1 MKPKFLLAIVVGIA
15 AIFVAM
21 NMGPKK
27 PAPKPPEVVVVKP
40 AKPEVIFRA
49 NTNIKEK
56 TEITPDLYKRFDTFD
71 TDEAFI
77 KLGGKGIT
85 SEASLVNKEAV
96 KLIKAS
102 EPLTTD
108 NVAPIKPFVPKRL
121 SEAVPEGMRALT
133 IAVSVIQSVGGFVR
147 EGDFVDIL
155 GIFSDTGVSEPVR
168 TILTGV
174 QVLSIGSE
182 MPVTPSDG
190 LVIQQNPKDPNA
202 PPSASIKATPVQQM
216 TFATT
221 PEEAEIIT
229 LITQSRSKVSFYL
242 LLRSKQE
249 MEAKIARRIKIAKL
263 LEAGRTAEVSLADQT
278 KEIVIGGSAL
288 TKSEALE
295 IFYGKAKAAAEA
307 KAAAGARGA
316 AALDPRDP
324 NFNPDAMGEDDGYR
338 GPRGPQTSQAAKAV
352 SASGAVQPVEKTVE
366 MYKGIQKTVINVK

>member
-1 MKPKFLLAIVVGIA
+1 MNRRFLMAVVVGIL

-27 PAPKPPEVVVVKP
+27 PAPRPPEPPVVVKP

-49 NTNIKEK
+49 NVNIKEK

-85 SEASLVNKEAV
+85 SEANLVNKEAV

-102 EPLTTD
+102 EALTVD

-121 SEAVPEGMRALT
+121 SEAVPEGKRAIT

-155 GIFSDTGVSEPVR
+155 GIFSDASVSEPIR
-168 TILTGV
+168 TILSGV

-202 PPSASIKATPVQQM
+202 PPQASIKATPVQQM
-216 TFATT
+216 TFAAT

-229 LITQSRSKVSFYL
+229 LITQSRNKVSFYL

-249 MEAKIARRIKIAKL
+249 MEAKIAKQLKIAKL
-263 LEAGRTAEVSLADQT
+263 IQSGKTLEVDLADKT
-278 KEIVIGGSAL
+278 KEVVIGGSTL
-288 TKSEALE
+288 TKKEALE
-295 IFYGKAKAAAEA
+295 IFYGKGKEDAKTSAA
-307 KAAAGARGA
+307 KTSA
-316 AALDPRDP
+316 AALDPLDP
-324 NFNPDAMGEDDGYR
+324 NFNPDALADDGYR
-338 GPRGPQTSQAAKAV
+338 GPRGPQTVSPAAKAL
-352 SASGAVQPVEKTVE
+352 SPSSAVQPVEKTVE
-366 MYKGIQKTVINVK
+366 MYKGIQKSVINVK